1 MRRLLIIGCGDVVR
15 RVLPQLV
22 RRWRVY
28 ALVREWDPALRALGV
43 VQIVGDLDRGDSLTR
58 LVGLAQAVLHSA
70 PPGDA
75 TSDDARTRR
84 LIAVLRRASLPRR
97 LVYISTSGVYGDCTG
112 DRVFE
117 TRRLAPRTARARRR
131 VDAEAQLRR
140 FGRESGCAVSIL
152 RAPGIYAADR
162 MPLERLRRGL
172 PLLRPEEDIY
182 TNHIHAEDLGRAC
195 VAALERDTFVRGGRA
210 YNAADDSDITMGDWF
225 GKLADAYA
233 LPHPPRVSRAEA
245 EKVLPPVQLSFMRE
259 SRRLDNTRLK
269 RELRLRLRYPT
280 VDSGIAAALEN
291 KAPHPPAPAPRA
303 GVTGDRYAH
312 GIVAGPFSGR
322 PSEGD

>member
-15 RVLPQLV
+15 RVLPQLA

-28 ALVREWDPALRALGV
+28 ALVRQWDPALRALGV
-43 VQIVGDLDRGDSLTR
+43 IQIVGDLDSGASLAR
-58 LVGLAQAVLHSA
+58 LAGLAHAVLHSA
-70 PPGDA
+70 PPAEDSAG
-75 TSDDARTRR
+75 DARTRR
-84 LIAVLRRASLPRR
+84 LIAVMRRASLPRR
-97 LVYISTSGVYGDCTG
+97 LVYISTSGVYGDCAG

-131 VDAEAQLRR
+131 VAAETQLRR

-162 MPLERLRRGL
+162 LPLERLRRGL

-195 VAALERDTFVRGGRA
+195 VAALERGDFARGGRS
-210 YNAADDSDITMGDWF
+210 YNACDDSDIAMGEWF
-225 GKLADAYA
+225 GRLAAAFA
-233 LPHPPRVSRAEA
+233 LPPPPRVTRAEA
-245 EKVLPPVQLSFMRE
+245 ERVLPPVQLSFMRE

-269 RELRLRLRYPT
+269 TELRLRLRYPT
-280 VDSGIAAALEN
+280 VDSGIADALE
-291 KAPHPPAPAPRA
+291 KSRC
-303 GVTGDRYAH
+303 
-312 GIVAGPFSGR
+312 SG
-322 PSEGD
+322 